1 MKKLWYLLV
10 LLIPV
15 ILIAAANPEIKNYT
29 ISYQTD
35 ILRGDTTTGETA
47 AVSIVSDQSDSVK
60 LLTIDVAKR
69 DKVWIRIKTHEYYS
83 DTNVQ
88 FGTGLDD
95 ADLYGVILYAV
106 INADAAVSATTG
118 KPISALEDNPT
129 DTAYLVYDFTK
140 FYYNVSDTTK
150 FIPEIQIWAKGWGDT
165 LFFLT
170 PMDSLDKSDSIATI
184 NYDFDITV
192 IKK

>member
-10 LLIPV
+10 LLPV
-15 ILIAAANPEIKNYT
+15 VLIAAASPEIKNYT
-29 ISYQTD
+29 FHYETD

-47 AVSIVSDQSDSVK
+47 ATAIVSDQSDSVK
-60 LLTIDVAKR
+60 ILTIDCAKW
-69 DKVWIRIKTHEYYS
+69 DKVWIRVKTHEYYS

-88 FGTGLDD
+88 FGTGTDD

-106 INADAAVSATTG
+106 VNADAAVSPTTG
-118 KPISALEDNPT
+118 KPISALEDNPL
-129 DTAYLVYDFTK
+129 DTAFKVYDFSK

-170 PMDSLDKSDSIATI
+170 PMDSTDKSDSIATI
-184 NYDFDITV
+184 NYDFEITV